1 MNPAPATTRRHCVA
15 ATLPTPETRMATPE
29 KLPLREKLCYGC
41 GDFASCLFWAAF
53 STFLFLFYTDV
64 FGISAAAAGT
74 LLLVTRV
81 LDAVVDPVVGMIA
94 DRTETR
100 WGKFRPYLLWFC
112 LPYAIIG
119 VLMFTTPGL
128 GPTGKLIW
136 AYATYCGMMV
146 VYTAINIPYT
156 SLMGV
161 ISANPVERTT
171 VSSFKFVFAFAAG
184 LIVKFS
190 LPHMTRFFGASNPAR
205 GWQITFMFIGA
216 VAVVFFLITFFG
228 TKERVHPPA
237 AQKTSVGRDLSDLFT
252 NGPWLVLL
260 AATVTFILFVAT
272 RSTITAHYLKYYV
285 GSQTLTLPWSSLA
298 KTYNFED
305 ISSVFLP
312 IGDAGAI
319 VGVLLVG
326 WFAGRV
332 GKKPAFLILFATSLA
347 LTLAFLWLKPNQ
359 LFLMTILQFLGS
371 ATGGPLSVLLWAM
384 YADTADY
391 GEWKKGRRAT
401 GLVFSASTMSQK
413 AGWAIGG
420 VIVGYM
426 LDAAGFLPNVT
437 QSAKVLDSLVWL
449 MSVVPA
455 LIGVVAFALFC
466 LYPLNEAK
474 MSQIETDLKA
484 RRAAAGEGD
493 PTVAGAA

>member
-1 MNPAPATTRRHCVA
+1 MV
-15 ATLPTPETRMATPE
+15 TPE
-29 KLPLREKLCYGC
+29 KLTLREKLCYGC

-53 STFLFLFYTDV
+53 STFLFIFYTDV

-81 LDAVVDPVVGMIA
+81 LDAVVDPIVGMLA
-94 DRTETR
+94 ARTVTR

-161 ISANPVERTT
+161 ISANPIERTT
-171 VSSFKFVFAFAAG
+171 VSSFKFVFAFSAG

-190 LPHMTRFFGASNPAR
+190 LPRMTAFFGASDPAR
-205 GWQITFMFIGA
+205 GWTITFMFIGA
-216 VAVVFFLITFFG
+216 IAVVFFLITFFG

-237 AQKTSVGRDLSDLFT
+237 EQKTSVGRDLGDLFT

-285 GSQTLTLPWSSLA
+285 GSQTLTLPWSSA
-298 KTYNFED
+298 PQIYTYEK
-305 ISSVFLP
+305 IASVFLP
-312 IGDAGAI
+312 VGDAGSI
-319 VGVLLVG
+319 VGVLMVG

-332 GKKPAFLILFATSLA
+332 GKKPAFLILFAASLA
-347 LTLAFLWLKPNQ
+347 LTLAFYWMKPNQ
-359 LFLMTILQFLGS
+359 LYWMTALQFLGS

-420 VIVGYM
+420 VVVGFM

-455 LIGVVAFALFC
+455 VIGVLAFALFC

-474 MSQIETDLKA
+474 MSQIETELKA
-484 RRAAAGEGD
+484 RRATAGEGGE
-493 PTVAGAA
+493 TAAGAA

>member
-1 MNPAPATTRRHCVA
+1 
-15 ATLPTPETRMATPE
+15 MATPE
-29 KLPLREKLCYGC
+29 KLKLREKLCYGC

-53 STFLFLFYTDV
+53 STFLFIFYTDV

-81 LDAVVDPVVGMIA
+81 LDAVVDPIVGMLA
-94 DRTETR
+94 DRTKTR

-136 AYATYCGMMV
+136 AYATYCGMMI

-161 ISANPVERTT
+161 ISANPIERTT

-190 LPHMTRFFGASNPAR
+190 LPHMTGYFGASNPAR

-237 AQKTSVGRDLSDLFT
+237 AQKTSVGRDLRDLFT
-252 NGPWLVLL
+252 NAPWLVLL

-285 GSQTLTLPWSSLA
+285 GNQTLTLPWSSVA
-298 KTYNFED
+298 KLYTFQD
-305 ISSVFLP
+305 ITSVFLP
-312 IGDAGAI
+312 VGDAGAI

-332 GKKPAFLILFATSLA
+332 GKKPAFLILFAASLA
-347 LTLAFLWLKPNQ
+347 LTLAFYWLKPSQ
-359 LFLMTILQFLGS
+359 LLWMTVLQFFGS

-420 VIVGYM
+420 VVVGYM
-426 LDAAGFLPNVT
+426 LDAAGFLPNVA

-449 MSVVPA
+449 MSIVPA

-474 MSQIETDLKA
+474 MAQIEGELKA
-484 RRAAAGEGD
+484 RRAREAEADGPAAAGS
-493 PTVAGAA
+493 

>member
-1 MNPAPATTRRHCVA
+1 
-15 ATLPTPETRMATPE
+15 MATPE
-29 KLPLREKLCYGC
+29 TLKLREKLCYGC

-53 STFLFLFYTDV
+53 STFLFIFYTDV

-81 LDAVVDPVVGMIA
+81 LDAVVDPVVGMLA

-128 GPTGKLIW
+128 GSTGKLIW

-161 ISANPVERTT
+161 ISANPIERTT

-184 LIVKFS
+184 LVVKFS
-190 LPHMTRFFGASNPAR
+190 LPHMTVFFGASDPAR
-205 GWQITFMFIGA
+205 GWEITFMFIGA

-228 TKERVHPPA
+228 TKERVHPSA
-237 AQKTSVGRDLSDLFT
+237 SQKTSVGRDLGDLFT
-252 NGPWLVLL
+252 NAPWLVLL

-285 GSQTLTLPWSSLA
+285 GNQTLMLPWSSVA
-298 KTYNFED
+298 KTYTYQD
-305 ISSVFLP
+305 ITSIFLP
-312 IGDAGAI
+312 IGDAGSI

-332 GKKPAFLILFATSLA
+332 GKKPAFLILFAMSLA
-347 LTLAFLWLKPNQ
+347 LTLAFFWLKPSQ
-359 LFLMTILQFLGS
+359 LMLMTALQFFGS

-420 VIVGYM
+420 VVVGYM
-426 LDAAGFLPNVT
+426 LDAAGFMPNVA
-437 QSAKVLDSLVWL
+437 QSPKVLDSLVWL
-449 MSVVPA
+449 MSIIPA
-455 LIGVVAFALFC
+455 LIGVVSFALFL

-474 MSQIETDLKA
+474 MAQIESELKA
-484 RRAAAGEGD
+484 RRAAEPVDTQSG
-493 PTVAGAA
+493 

>member
-1 MNPAPATTRRHCVA
+1 MTIRER
-15 ATLPTPETRMATPE
+15 
-29 KLPLREKLCYGC
+29 LPLREKLCYGC

-53 STFLFLFYTDV
+53 STFLFIFYTDV
-64 FGISAAAAGT
+64 FGLSPAAAGT

-81 LDAVVDPVVGMIA
+81 LDAVVDPIVGMLA

-100 WGKFRPYLLWFC
+100 WGKFRPYLVWVC

-119 VLMFTTPGL
+119 VLMFTTPDL

-136 AYATYCGMMV
+136 AYATYCAMMV

-156 SLMGV
+156 SLLGV
-161 ISANPVERTT
+161 ISGDPIERTS

-184 LIVKFS
+184 LVVKFS
-190 LPHMTRFFGASNPAR
+190 LPHMTAFFGASDPRR
-205 GWQITFMFIGA
+205 GWEITFMFIGA
-216 VAVVFFLITFFG
+216 VAVIFFLITFFG
-228 TKERVHPPA
+228 TKERVHPSA
-237 AQKTSVGRDLSDLFT
+237 TQQTSVGRDLRDLFT

-272 RSTITAHYLKYYV
+272 RSTIMAHYLKYFV
-285 GSQTLTLPWSSLA
+285 GAQTVTLPWASA
-298 KTYNFED
+298 PKTYSYQD
-305 ISSVFLP
+305 ITSVFLP
-312 IGDAGAI
+312 VGDAGSI

-332 GKKPAFLILFATSLA
+332 GKKPAFLILFAISLA
-347 LTLAFLWLKPNQ
+347 LTMAFYWVKPNQ
-359 LFLMTILQFLGS
+359 LVWMTVLQFLGS
-371 ATGGPLSVLLWAM
+371 GTGGPLSVLLWAM

-391 GEWKKGRRAT
+391 SEWKKGRRAT

-420 VIVGYM
+420 VVVGFM
-426 LDAAGFLPNVT
+426 LDAAGFIPNVA
-437 QSAKVLDSLVWL
+437 QSPKVLHSLVWL

-466 LYPLNEAK
+466 FYPLNEAK
-474 MSQIETDLKA
+474 MGRIETELKA
-484 RRAAAGEGD
+484 RRAGGGET
-493 PTVAGAA
+493 PPAEETAPA